1 VNAVFGLFDVA
12 HRALPEPRLVVDHFD
27 VIAIE
32 QLLASFASELARHV
46 PLEMNV
52 DSAVVF
58 SPLVGFVNRVDAVD
72 VANAQIAERLE
83 YCALCLVSANCPE
96 SPGNTYTWVA
106 FVTARF
112 FATVITTIL
121 TTIIAAIITARFFT
135 ARFFTTTVIMIVAR
149 NVFTAVTVIR

>member
-1 VNAVFGLFDVA
+1 
-12 HRALPEPRLVVDHFD
+12 
-27 VIAIE
+27 
-32 QLLASFASELARHV
+32 
-46 PLEMNV
+46 MNV

-72 VANAQIAERLE
+72 VANAQIAERVE

-112 FATVITTIL
+112 FV
-121 TTIIAAIITARFFT
+121 AIITAVLAARFFT
-135 ARFFTTTVIMIVAR
+135 AIITTRFFTATVIMIVAR

>member
-1 VNAVFGLFDVA
+1 
-12 HRALPEPRLVVDHFD
+12 
-27 VIAIE
+27 
-32 QLLASFASELARHV
+32 
-46 PLEMNV
+46 MNV

-72 VANAQIAERLE
+72 VANAQIAERVE

-112 FATVITTIL
+112 FTTVITARFFATVITTRFFA
-121 TTIIAAIITARFFT
+121 TVITA
-135 ARFFTTTVIMIVAR
+135 TVIMIVAR